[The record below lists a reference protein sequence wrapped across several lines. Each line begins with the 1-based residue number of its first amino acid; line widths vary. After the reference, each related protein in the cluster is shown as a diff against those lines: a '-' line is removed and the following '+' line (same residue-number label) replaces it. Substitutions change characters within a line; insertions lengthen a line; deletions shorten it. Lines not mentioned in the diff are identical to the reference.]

1 MASPPAEEGPQDAR
15 PPSAEVAGRLEE
27 LTAAVASLEDRLDRL
42 EARLRSDVSDEVH
55 AAAADLRRTVSELGR
70 RLALDLPQM
79 LARHRDT
86 ILAEL
91 RPSRSSR
98 PRPPATSSGSRPGPE
113 GSSTAPP
120 GGPPDLEAHDGV
132 SAGATHLEPDLQA
145 SPVAGAL
152 GDLEVG
158 AATEAPGAAS
168 GQAADGTEGAEGPAR
183 GEADVWVA
191 PGGGS
196 ESPSGPEAAEGS
208 SGPDAPGPGAVA
220 DEPSPA
226 EDSAQRRRA
235 SLLRRRG
242 TR

>member
-1 MASPPAEEGPQDAR
+1 MASPPAEEGPHDAR
-15 PPSAEVAGRLEE
+15 PPSAEVASRLEE

-91 RPSRSSR
+91 RPSRAGR
-98 PRPPATSSGSRPGPE
+98 PRPPAKTSDSPPGPE
-113 GSSTAPP
+113 RPHAAPP
-120 GGPPDLEAHDGV
+120 GGPPELEAHDGV
-132 SAGATHLEPDLQA
+132 SAGVAHLGPDLHT
-145 SPVAGAL
+145 SPGAGAL
-152 GDLEVG
+152 GDLDVG
-158 AATEAPGAAS
+158 AAGEAPGAAS
-168 GQAADGTEGAEGPAR
+168 GQAADGTEGSEGPAR
-183 GEADVWVA
+183 GEAEVWVA
-191 PGGGS
+191 PGAGPD
-196 ESPSGPEAAEGS
+196 EASGPEAADAGS
-208 SGPDAPGPGAVA
+208 SDAPGPGAVA

-242 TR
+242 PR